1 MNRKLIAVGLSLA
14 LTLTGAPAL
23 AASADNAFP
32 SLNTY
37 PGYADV
43 PAGSWFE
50 SSAKICYET
59 GLITGSDRGFE
70 PYRTMAVSEA
80 AAIAARMAEILDGG
94 DGLFDNPAGSP
105 WYTGAVDYLKG
116 LAQNDAVVLS
126 LLSQPDQTVTR
137 LGFLKLLSVALPVGQ
152 LTAINSITS
161 LPDTADADVLRF
173 YNAGI
178 LTGVNEYGMFAG
190 SNTLTRS
197 EAAAMVA
204 RVAREELR
212 TTFTPT
218 FDAVVWASLDVPDT
232 VYFQGNGKTVTS
244 GDYLAYVLDRIG
256 TLELACAENGETF
269 NWSNTLGGGETYQD
283 YVTNGALGYFGV
295 TKDMATE
302 QYKDLDLQVFYSRYL
317 DLGGTATQLPE
328 KQDYTLYVGTDGSF
342 TSYPAAATALNPATD
357 SAELVVHLISE
368 LSALTGWNLDTG
380 EIYVGKGG
388 VTVSWAST
396 CALYTG
402 PAEPQKDQFHMYDA
416 SQLAYTLLDSVKRTI
431 QCAFSPA
438 NPDSLNVWFCAADG
452 SALKLDNLGV
462 TLPIDQPYSHSLL
475 DSLLMG

>member
-59 GLITGSDRGFE
+59 GLITGSDKGFE

-94 DGLFDNPAGSP
+94 DGLFENPAGSP

-116 LAQNDAVVLS
+116 LAKDDAMVLS

-137 LGFLKLLSVALPVGQ
+137 LGFLKLLSAALPADQ

-161 LPDTADADVLRF
+161 LPDTADADVIRF

-244 GDYLAYVLDRIG
+244 RDYLKAVL
-256 TLELACAENGETF
+256 TAV
-269 NWSNTLGGGETYQD
+269 STLGSDFLWNEQHASG
-283 YVTNGALGYFGV
+283 VTNEAWVEKTAMSALGV
-295 TKDMATE
+295 TKDMATQ

-317 DLGGTATQLPE
+317 DLGGTTAQTQA
-328 KQDYTLYVGTDGSF
+328 YTLYVGTADDTF
-342 TSYPAAATALNPATD
+342 ASYPAAATALDPAAD
-357 SAELVVHLISE
+357 SAGVVKHLLSE
-368 LSALTGWNLDTG
+368 LSNLTGWNLDAS
-380 EIYVGKGG
+380 EIYVGKDG
-388 VTVSWAST
+388 VTVAWAST

-402 PAEPQKDQFHMYDA
+402 PAEPQKEGFHMYDA
-416 SQLAYTLLDSVKRTI
+416 NQLTYTLLDSVQRTI

-438 NPDSLNVWFCAADG
+438 NPDSLDVWFTAADG

-462 TLPIDQPYSHSLL
+462 TLPIDQPYSHRLL

>member
-23 AASADNAFP
+23 AVSADNAFP

-59 GLITGSDRGFE
+59 GLITGSDKGFE

-94 DGLFDNPAGSP
+94 DGLFENPAGSP

-116 LAQNDAVVLS
+116 LAKDDAMVLS

-137 LGFLKLLSVALPVGQ
+137 LGFLKLLSAALPADQ

-161 LPDTADADVLRF
+161 LPDTSDADVLRF

-244 GDYLAYVLDRIG
+244 RDYLKAILTAV
-256 TLELACAENGETF
+256 
-269 NWSNTLGGGETYQD
+269 STLGSDFLWNEQHASG
-283 YVTNGALGYFGV
+283 VTNEAWVENTAMSALGV
-295 TKDMATE
+295 TKDMATQ

-317 DLGGTATQLPE
+317 DLTGGQVTRNTE
-328 KQDYTLYVGTDGSF
+328 YTLYVGQEGDFVPFF
-342 TSYPAAATALNPATD
+342 TNSPLDPAEESAL
-357 SAELVVHLISE
+357 LVEHFLTEMSD
-368 LSALTGWNLDTG
+368 LTGWNLDAS

-388 VTVSWAST
+388 VTVAWADT

-402 PAEPQKDQFHMYDA
+402 PAEPQKEGFHMYDA
-416 SQLAYTLLDSVKRTI
+416 NQLTYTLLDSVQRTI

-438 NPDSLNVWFCAADG
+438 NPDSLDVWFTAADG

>member
-59 GLITGSDRGFE
+59 GLITGSDKGFE

-94 DGLFDNPAGSP
+94 DGLFENPAGSP

-116 LAQNDAVVLS
+116 LAKDDAMVLS

-137 LGFLKLLSVALPVGQ
+137 LGFLKLLSAALPADQ

-244 GDYLAYVLDRIG
+244 RDYLKAVL
-256 TLELACAENGETF
+256 TAV
-269 NWSNTLGGGETYQD
+269 STLGSDFLWNEQHASG
-283 YVTNGALGYFGV
+283 VTNEAWVENTAMSALGV
-295 TKDMATE
+295 TKDMATQ

-317 DLGGTATQLPE
+317 DLGGTTAQTQA
-328 KQDYTLYVGTDGSF
+328 YTLYVGTADDTF
-342 TSYPAAATALNPATD
+342 ASYPAAATALDPAAD
-357 SAELVVHLISE
+357 SAGVVKHLLSE
-368 LSALTGWNLDTG
+368 LSKLTGWNLDAS

-388 VTVSWAST
+388 VTVAWADT

-402 PAEPQKDQFHMYDA
+402 PAEPQKEGFHMYDVN
-416 SQLAYTLLDSVKRTI
+416 QLAYTLLDSVKRTI

-438 NPDSLNVWFCAADG
+438 DPDSLDVWFTAADG

>member
-59 GLITGSDRGFE
+59 GLITGSDKGFE

-94 DGLFDNPAGSP
+94 DGLFENPAGSP

-116 LAQNDAVVLS
+116 LAKDDAMVLS

-137 LGFLKLLSVALPVGQ
+137 LGFLKLLSAALPADQ

-244 GDYLAYVLDRIG
+244 RDYLKAVL
-256 TLELACAENGETF
+256 TAV
-269 NWSNTLGGGETYQD
+269 STLGSDFLWNEQHASG
-283 YVTNGALGYFGV
+283 VTNEAWVENTAMSALGV

-317 DLGGTATQLPE
+317 DLGGTTAQTQA
-328 KQDYTLYVGTDGSF
+328 YTLYVGTADDTF
-342 TSYPAAATALNPATD
+342 ASYPAAATALDPAAD
-357 SAELVVHLISE
+357 SAGVVKHLLSE
-368 LSALTGWNLDTG
+368 LSNLTGWNLDAS
-380 EIYVGKGG
+380 EIYVGKDG
-388 VTVSWAST
+388 VTVAWADT

-402 PAEPQKDQFHMYDA
+402 PAEPQKDEFHMYDA
-416 SQLAYTLLDSVKRTI
+416 NQLAYTLLDSVKRTI

-438 NPDSLNVWFCAADG
+438 NPDSLDVWFTAADG

>member
-23 AASADNAFP
+23 AASAADGAFP

-59 GLITGSDRGFE
+59 GLITGSDKGFE

-116 LAQNDAVVLS
+116 LAKDDAMVLS

-137 LGFLKLLSVALPVGQ
+137 LGFLKLLSAALPADQ
-152 LTAINSITS
+152 LSAINSITS

-244 GDYLAYVLDRIG
+244 RDYLKAVL
-256 TLELACAENGETF
+256 TAVSA
-269 NWSNTLGGGETYQD
+269 LGSDFLWNEQHTSG
-283 YVTNGALGYFGV
+283 VTNEEWVENTAMSALGV

-317 DLGGTATQLPE
+317 DLTGGEAPAQA
-328 KQDYTLYVGTDGSF
+328 YSLYIGTEGSF
-342 TSYPAAATALNPATD
+342 ASYAAAPTDLDPAAD
-357 SAELVVHLISE
+357 SAGVVRHLLSE
-368 LSALTGWNLDTG
+368 MSALTGWNLDAADIT
-380 EIYVGKGG
+380 VGKGG
-388 VTVSWAST
+388 VTVAWADT

-402 PAEPQKDQFHMYDA
+402 PAEPQKEGFHMYDA
-416 SQLAYTLLDSVKRTI
+416 NQLAFTLLDSVKRTI

-475 DSLLMG
+475 ERLMG

>member
-50 SSAKICYET
+50 SSAQICYET
-59 GLITGSDRGFE
+59 GLITGSDKGFE

-94 DGLFDNPAGSP
+94 DGLFDNLAGSP

-116 LAQNDAVVLS
+116 LAQDDAMVLS

-137 LGFLKLLSVALPVGQ
+137 LGFLKLLSAALPAEQ
-152 LTAINSITS
+152 LTAVNAITA
-161 LPDTADADVLRF
+161 LPDTSNADVLRF

-212 TTFTPT
+212 TTFTPA

-244 GDYLAYVLDRIG
+244 KDYLKAVL
-256 TLELACAENGETF
+256 TAV
-269 NWSNTLGGGETYQD
+269 STLGSDFLWNEQHASGT
-283 YVTNGALGYFGV
+283 TNEAWVENTAMSALGV
-295 TKDMATE
+295 TADMATQ
-302 QYKDLDLQVFYSRYL
+302 QYRDLDLQVFYSRYL

-342 TSYPAAATALNPATD
+342 TAYPAAATALDPAAD
-357 SAELVVHLISE
+357 SAGVVRHLLSE
-368 LSALTGWNLDTG
+368 MSALTGWNLDAAAVT
-380 EIYVGKGG
+380 VGKDG
-388 VTVSWAST
+388 VTVAWADT

-402 PAEPQKDQFHMYDA
+402 PAEPQKEAFHMYGAD
-416 SQLAYTLLDSVKRTI
+416 QLAFTLLDSVKRTI

-475 DSLLMG
+475 ESLMG

>member
-1 MNRKLIAVGLSLA
+1 MNRKLIAVGLSLS

-23 AASADNAFP
+23 AASADDAFP

-59 GLITGSDRGFE
+59 GLITGSDKGFE

-94 DGLFDNPAGSP
+94 DGLFENPAGSP

-116 LAQNDAVVLS
+116 LAKDDAMVLS

-137 LGFLKLLSVALPVGQ
+137 LGFLKLLSAALPADQ

-161 LPDTADADVLRF
+161 LPDTADADALRF

-244 GDYLAYVLDRIG
+244 KDYLSAVL
-256 TLELACAENGETF
+256 TAV
-269 NWSNTLGGGETYQD
+269 STLGSDFLWNEQHASS
-283 YVTNGALGYFGV
+283 VTNEAWVENTAMSALGV

-317 DLGGTATQLPE
+317 DLTGGKTAAQT
-328 KQDYTLYVGTDGSF
+328 YTLYVGTDGTF
-342 TSYPAAATALNPATD
+342 TSYPAAATDLDPAAD
-357 SAELVVHLISE
+357 SAGVVKHLLSE
-368 LSALTGWNLDTG
+368 MSALTGWNLDTG
-380 EIYVGKGG
+380 EIYVGKDG
-388 VTVSWAST
+388 VTVAWADT

-402 PAEPQKDQFHMYDA
+402 PAEPQKEGFHMYDA
-416 SQLAYTLLDSVKRTI
+416 NQLAFTLLDSVKRTI

-475 DSLLMG
+475 ESLMG

>member
-23 AASADNAFP
+23 AVSAGDAFP
-32 SLNTY
+32 ALKTY

-59 GLITGSDRGFE
+59 GLITGSDKGFE

-94 DGLFDNPAGSP
+94 DGLFDNPAGSS

-116 LAQNDAVVLS
+116 LAKDDAVVLS

-137 LGFLKLLSVALPVGQ
+137 LGVPKLLSAALPTDQ

-161 LPDTADADVLRF
+161 LPDTSDADVLRF

-232 VYFQGNGKTVTS
+232 VYFQGSGKAVTS
-244 GDYLAYVLDRIG
+244 RDYLKAVL
-256 TLELACAENGETF
+256 TAV
-269 NWSNTLGGGETYQD
+269 STLGSDFLWNGQHASGT
-283 YVTNGALGYFGV
+283 TNEEWVENTAMSALGV

-328 KQDYTLYVGTDGSF
+328 KQDYPLYVGTDGTF
-342 TSYPAAATALNPATD
+342 TAYPAAATALDPAAD

-368 LSALTGWNLDTG
+368 LSKLTGWNLDAADVT
-380 EIYVGKGG
+380 VGKGG
-388 VTVSWAST
+388 VTVAWAST

-402 PAEPQKDQFHMYDA
+402 PAEPQKEGFHMYDA
-416 SQLAYTLLDSVKRTI
+416 NQLAFTLLDSVKRTI

-438 NPDSLNVWFCAADG
+438 NPDSLSVWFCAADG
-452 SALKLDNLGV
+452 SALRLDSLSV

-475 DSLLMG
+475 ESLMR

>member
-23 AASADNAFP
+23 AVSADNAFP

-59 GLITGSDRGFE
+59 GLITGSDKGFE

-94 DGLFDNPAGSP
+94 DGLFENPAGSP

-116 LAQNDAVVLS
+116 LAKDDAMVLS

-137 LGFLKLLSVALPVGQ
+137 LGFLKLLSAALPADQ

-161 LPDTADADVLRF
+161 LPDTSDADVLRF

-244 GDYLAYVLDRIG
+244 RDYLKAVL
-256 TLELACAENGETF
+256 TAV
-269 NWSNTLGGGETYQD
+269 STLGSDFLWNEQHASG
-283 YVTNGALGYFGV
+283 VTNEAWVEKTAMSALGV
-295 TKDMATE
+295 TKDMATQ

-317 DLGGTATQLPE
+317 DLGGTIAQTQA
-328 KQDYTLYVGTDGSF
+328 YTLYVGTADDTF
-342 TSYPAAATALNPATD
+342 ASYPAAATALDPAAD
-357 SAELVVHLISE
+357 SAGVVKHLLSE
-368 LSALTGWNLDTG
+368 LSNLTGWNLDAS

-388 VTVSWAST
+388 VTVAWADT

-402 PAEPQKDQFHMYDA
+402 PAEPQKDEFHMYDVN
-416 SQLAYTLLDSVKRTI
+416 QLAYTLLDSVKRTI

-438 NPDSLNVWFCAADG
+438 NPDSLDVWFTAADG

>member
-23 AASADNAFP
+23 AASAADGAFP
-32 SLNTY
+32 SLNPY

-105 WYTGAVDYLKG
+105 WYTGAVDYLKA
-116 LAQNDAVVLS
+116 LARDDAVVLS

-137 LGFLKLLSVALPVGQ
+137 LGFLKLLSAALPAEQ
-152 LTAINSITS
+152 LPAVNAITA
-161 LPDTADADVLRF
+161 LPDTGDADVLRF

-204 RVAREELR
+204 RVARAELR
-212 TTFTPT
+212 VSFTPT
-218 FDAVVWASLDVPDT
+218 FEAVVWASLDMPDT

-244 GDYLAYVLDRIG
+244 GDYLNAALTAVG
-256 TLELACAENGETF
+256 
-269 NWSNTLGGGETYQD
+269 SLGSDFLWNEQHASG
-283 YVTNGALGYFGV
+283 VTNEEWVENTAMSALGV
-295 TKDMATE
+295 TADMATE
-302 QYKDLDLQVFYSRYL
+302 QYRDLDLQVFYSRYL

-342 TSYPAAATALNPATD
+342 TAYPAAPTALDPAAD
-357 SAELVVHLISE
+357 SAGVVRHLLSE
-368 LSALTGWNLDTG
+368 MSALTGWNLDAADIT
-380 EIYVGKGG
+380 VGKGG
-388 VTVSWAST
+388 VTVAWADT
-396 CALYTG
+396 CALFVG
-402 PAEPQKDQFHMYDA
+402 PPDPQVEAFHMYGAD
-416 SQLAYTLLDSVKRTI
+416 QLAFTLLDSVQRTI

-438 NPDSLNVWFCAADG
+438 DPDSLDVWFCAADG
-452 SALKLDNLGV
+452 GALTLDNLEV

-475 DSLLMG
+475 ERLMG

>member
-1 MNRKLIAVGLSLA
+1 MNRKLIALGLSLA

-23 AASADNAFP
+23 AASAGDSFP
-32 SLNTY
+32 SLNPY

-43 PAGSWFE
+43 PADSWFA
-50 SSAKICYET
+50 SSAQICYET
-59 GLITGSDRGFE
+59 GLITGSDKGFE

-94 DGLFDNPAGSP
+94 DGLFENPAGSP

-116 LAQNDAVVLS
+116 LAKDDAMVLS

-137 LGFLKLLSVALPVGQ
+137 LGFLKLLSAALPADQ

-212 TTFTPT
+212 VSFTPT
-218 FDAVVWASLDVPDT
+218 FDVVVWASLDAPDT
-232 VYFQGNGKTVTS
+232 VYFQGGGKTVTAR
-244 GDYLAYVLDRIG
+244 DYLNAVLTAVG
-256 TLELACAENGETF
+256 
-269 NWSNTLGGGETYQD
+269 SLGSGFLWNEQHTSG
-283 YVTNGALGYFGV
+283 VTNEAWVENTAMSALGV
-295 TKDMATE
+295 TGDMATE
-302 QYKDLDLQVFYSRYL
+302 HCKDLDLQVFYSRYL
-317 DLGGTATQLPE
+317 DLTGGKTAAQT
-328 KQDYTLYVGTDGSF
+328 YTLYVGTDGTF
-342 TSYPAAATALNPATD
+342 TSYAAAPTALDPAAD
-357 SAELVVHLISE
+357 SAGVVRHILSE
-368 LSALTGWNLDTG
+368 MSALTGWNLDSADVT
-380 EIYVGKGG
+380 VGKGG
-388 VTVSWAST
+388 VTVAWAST

-402 PAEPQKDQFHMYDA
+402 PAEPQKDEFHMYGAD
-416 SQLAYTLLDSVKRTI
+416 QLAFTLLDSVQRTI

-438 NPDSLNVWFCAADG
+438 NPEGLDVWFCAADG

-475 DSLLMG
+475 ADLMG

>member
-1 MNRKLIAVGLSLA
+1 MNRKLIALGLSLA

-23 AASADNAFP
+23 AVSADNAFP

-59 GLITGSDRGFE
+59 GLITGSDKGFE

-94 DGLFDNPAGSP
+94 DGLFENPAGSP

-116 LAQNDAVVLS
+116 LAKDDAMVLS

-137 LGFLKLLSVALPVGQ
+137 LGFLKLLSAALPADQ

-212 TTFTPT
+212 TTFSPT

-244 GDYLAYVLDRIG
+244 RDYLKAVL
-256 TLELACAENGETF
+256 TAV
-269 NWSNTLGGGETYQD
+269 STLGSDFLWNEQHASG
-283 YVTNGALGYFGV
+283 VTNEEWVENTAMSALGV
-295 TKDMATE
+295 TKDMATQ
-302 QYKDLDLQVFYSRYL
+302 QYKDLVLLVCYSRSL
-317 DLGGTATQLPE
+317 DLGGTIAQTQA
-328 KQDYTLYVGTDGSF
+328 YTLYVGTADDTF
-342 TSYPAAATALNPATD
+342 ASYPAAATALDPAAD
-357 SAELVVHLISE
+357 SAGVVKHLLSE
-368 LSALTGWNLDTG
+368 LSKLTGWNLDAS

-388 VTVSWAST
+388 VTISWADT

-402 PAEPQKDQFHMYDA
+402 PAEPQKDEFHMYDA
-416 SQLAYTLLDSVKRTI
+416 NQLAYTLLDSVKRTI

-438 NPDSLNVWFCAADG
+438 NPDSLDVWFTAADG

>member
-59 GLITGSDRGFE
+59 GLITGSDKGFE

-116 LAQNDAVVLS
+116 LAKDDAMVLS

-137 LGFLKLLSVALPVGQ
+137 LGFLKLLSVALPADQ

-244 GDYLAYVLDRIG
+244 RDYLSAVL
-256 TLELACAENGETF
+256 TAV
-269 NWSNTLGGGETYQD
+269 STLGSDFLWNEQHASG
-283 YVTNGALGYFGV
+283 VTNEEWVENTAMSALGV
-295 TKDMATE
+295 TKEMATE

-317 DLGGTATQLPE
+317 DLTGGKTAAQT
-328 KQDYTLYVGTDGSF
+328 YTLYVGTDGTF
-342 TSYPAAATALNPATD
+342 TSYPAAATDLDPAAD
-357 SAELVVHLISE
+357 SAGVVKHLLSE
-368 LSALTGWNLDTG
+368 MSALTGWNLDAAAVT
-380 EIYVGKGG
+380 VGKDG
-388 VTVSWAST
+388 VTVAWADT

-402 PAEPQKDQFHMYDA
+402 PAEPQKEGFHMYDA
-416 SQLAYTLLDSVKRTI
+416 NQLTYTLLDSVQRTI

-475 DSLLMG
+475 ESLMG

>member
-59 GLITGSDRGFE
+59 GLITGSDKGFE

-80 AAIAARMAEILDGG
+80 TAIAARMAEILDGG
-94 DGLFDNPAGSP
+94 DGLFENPAGSP

-116 LAQNDAVVLS
+116 LAKDDAMVLS

-137 LGFLKLLSVALPVGQ
+137 LGFLKLLSAALPADQ

-161 LPDTADADVLRF
+161 LPDTSDADVLRF

-244 GDYLAYVLDRIG
+244 KDYLKAVL
-256 TLELACAENGETF
+256 TAV
-269 NWSNTLGGGETYQD
+269 STLGSDFLWNEQHASG
-283 YVTNGALGYFGV
+283 VTNEAWVENTAMSALGV

-317 DLGGTATQLPE
+317 DLGGTIAQTQA
-328 KQDYTLYVGTDGSF
+328 YTLYVGTADDTF
-342 TSYPAAATALNPATD
+342 ASYPAAATALDPAAD
-357 SAELVVHLISE
+357 SAGVVKHLLSE
-368 LSALTGWNLDTG
+368 LSKLTGWNLDAS

-388 VTVSWAST
+388 VTISWADT

-402 PAEPQKDQFHMYDA
+402 PAEPQKEGFHMYDVN
-416 SQLAYTLLDSVKRTI
+416 QLAYTLLDSVQRTI

-438 NPDSLNVWFCAADG
+438 NPDSLDVWFTAADG